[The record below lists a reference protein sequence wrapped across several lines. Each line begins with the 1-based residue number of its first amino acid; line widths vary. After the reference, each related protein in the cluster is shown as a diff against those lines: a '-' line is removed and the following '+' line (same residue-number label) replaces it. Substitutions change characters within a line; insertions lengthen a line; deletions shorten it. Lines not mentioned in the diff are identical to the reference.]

1 MAYGLFLTAL
11 ALTSPPGVELTG
23 RWVAQP
29 VFKALMAVLLAAAAF
44 EHPIVRERR
53 WLMPALV
60 FSAVGDW
67 LLAIPWWSAS
77 FVGGLSAFLVAHLC
91 YLGALVPLAR
101 RSRLRVAA
109 IVVVCAGCVGLM
121 VWLWPQLGRERLT
134 VPVTIYIAVLC
145 AMVCAAL
152 LARLPRAWTAVGAL
166 CFLMSDAMIGIG
178 RFVLGAGAAG
188 SATFAS
194 GAAGS
199 ATFASEA
206 LAVPIWW
213 AYAAAQIL
221 ITAGL
226 FFGRAEGVG
235 GRGYGG
241 ESR

>member
-77 FVGGLSAFLVAHLC
+77 FVGGLSAFLVVHLC

-109 IVVVCAGCVGLM
+109 IVVVCAGSVGLM

-152 LARLPRAWTAVGAL
+152 LARLPKA
-166 CFLMSDAMIGIG
+166 
-178 RFVLGAGAAG
+178 
-188 SATFAS
+188 
-194 GAAGS
+194 
-199 ATFASEA
+199 
-206 LAVPIWW
+206 
-213 AYAAAQIL
+213 
-221 ITAGL
+221 
-226 FFGRAEGVG
+226 
-235 GRGYGG
+235 
-241 ESR
+241 